1 MALSNP
7 YSGKRLAGYVGQP
20 LPGMIVKLV
29 REDGSDIPD
38 GSSESGELLV
48 AGIEPRAACHASDS
62 NRNPPPSPGPSL
74 FSRYMNLP
82 DKTAAEF
89 AGAFFKTGDIAAR
102 ERVGDDGVYYKIL
115 GRASMVGFWI
125 CLSVHV

>member
-1 MALSNP
+1 
-7 YSGKRLAGYVGQP
+7 
-20 LPGMIVKLV
+20 
-29 REDGSDIPD
+29 
-38 GSSESGELLV
+38 
-48 AGIEPRAACHASDS
+48 
-62 NRNPPPSPGPSL
+62 L